1 LTFRKYFIILI
12 SAMKGEK
19 KPEKLMTLKEVA
31 EYLRLS
37 VHTIYKMAQKGKMPA
52 LKAGKK
58 WRFRK
63 EDIDRWLMDNKK
75 LKGY

>member
-1 LTFRKYFIILI
+1 MGNKNKSDKLD
-12 SAMKGEK
+12 
-19 KPEKLMTLKEVA
+19 KLMTLEEVA

-37 VHTIYKMAQKGKMPA
+37 VHTIYKMAQKGKIPA

-63 EDIDRWLMDNKK
+63 EDIDRWLEKDK
-75 LKGY
+75 

>member
-1 LTFRKYFIILI
+1 
-12 SAMKGEK
+12 MKGEK
-19 KPEKLMTLKEVA
+19 KPEKLMTLEEVA

-37 VHTIYKMAQKGKMPA
+37 VHTIYKFAQKGKIPA

>member
-1 LTFRKYFIILI
+1 
-12 SAMKGEK
+12 MKDQN
-19 KPEKLMTLKEVA
+19 KPEKLMTLEEVA

-37 VHTIYKMAQKGKMPA
+37 VHTIYKMAQKGKIPA

-63 EDIDRWLMDNKK
+63 EDIDRWLTQRSYNLPKEKK
-75 LKGY
+75 

>member
-1 LTFRKYFIILI
+1 
-12 SAMKGEK
+12 MKGEL
-19 KPEKLMTLKEVA
+19 KPEKLMTLEEVA

-37 VHTIYKMAQKGKMPA
+37 VHTIYKMAQKGKIPA

-63 EDIDRWLMDNKK
+63 EDIDKWLKRDSFKK
-75 LKGY
+75 EQKHDA

>member
-1 LTFRKYFIILI
+1 
-12 SAMKGEK
+12 MKNQK
-19 KPEKLMTLKEVA
+19 KIERLMTLEEVA

-37 VHTIYKMAQKGKMPA
+37 IHTIYKMAQKGKIPA

-63 EDIDRWLMDNKK
+63 EDIDHWLEVSDKTKK
-75 LKGY
+75 DKY

>member
-1 LTFRKYFIILI
+1 MGNNNKSDKL
-12 SAMKGEK
+12 
-19 KPEKLMTLKEVA
+19 EKLMTLEEVA

-37 VHTIYKMAQKGKMPA
+37 VHTIYKMAQKGKIPA

-63 EDIDRWLMDNKK
+63 EDIDYWLERSNKNQK
-75 LKGY
+75 EKY

>member
-1 LTFRKYFIILI
+1 MENKNKSSKL
-12 SAMKGEK
+12 
-19 KPEKLMTLKEVA
+19 EKLMTLEEVA

-37 VHTIYKMAQKGKMPA
+37 VHTIYKMAQRGKIPA

-63 EDIDRWLMDNKK
+63 EDIDKWLLVSSKK
-75 LKGY
+75 RQL

>member
-1 LTFRKYFIILI
+1 MGNKNKSDKL
-12 SAMKGEK
+12 
-19 KPEKLMTLKEVA
+19 EKLMTLEEVA

-37 VHTIYKMAQKGKMPA
+37 IHTIYKMAQKGRIPA

-63 EDIDRWLMDNKK
+63 EDIDRWLKVTNKTKMDK
-75 LKGY
+75 Y

>member
-1 LTFRKYFIILI
+1 
-12 SAMKGEK
+12 MNDQQ
-19 KPEKLMTLKEVA
+19 KPERLMTLEEVA

-37 VHTIYKMAQKGKMPA
+37 VHTIYKMAQKGKIPA

-63 EDIDRWLMDNKK
+63 EDIDKWLNGSYVSDSK
-75 LKGY
+75 

>member
-1 LTFRKYFIILI
+1 
-12 SAMKGEK
+12 MNNQQ
-19 KPEKLMTLKEVA
+19 KPERLMTLEEVA

-37 VHTIYKMAQKGKMPA
+37 VHTVYKMAQKGKIPA

-63 EDIDRWLMDNKK
+63 EDIDHWLKVSNKTK
-75 LKGY
+75 KGEH

>member
-1 LTFRKYFIILI
+1 MGNKNKSDKL
-12 SAMKGEK
+12 
-19 KPEKLMTLKEVA
+19 EKLMTLEEVA

-37 VHTIYKMAQKGKMPA
+37 VHTIYKMAQKGKIPA

-63 EDIDRWLMDNKK
+63 EDIDKWLRGNSYNESKK
-75 LKGY
+75 